1 MSAGACMCVHICLWH
16 VPVCICAHMSVA
28 LCMCLYVSLC
38 PWVCTHVYMC
48 ACLRIAHTRICVHM
62 FVCTHVYVYACPWV
76 TACVIM
82 RTRVRGCAHACIS
95 VPRSVGVRMRA
106 YLSLSPWA
114 SMPIDSSYLVLLPDP
129 SPFFLRRSFFQIKM
143 DVPVD
148 SGTCLID
155 SEDTGTGES
164 SDQAIKKE
172 VICPW
177 ESQAEG
183 KAG

>member
-1 MSAGACMCVHICLWH
+1 
-16 VPVCICAHMSVA
+16 
-28 LCMCLYVSLC
+28 
-38 PWVCTHVYMC
+38 
-48 ACLRIAHTRICVHM
+48 
-62 FVCTHVYVYACPWV
+62 
-76 TACVIM
+76 
-82 RTRVRGCAHACIS
+82 
-95 VPRSVGVRMRA
+95 MRA
-106 YLSLSPWA
+106 YLSLGPWA